1 MNKDKNFGSDEFGEE
16 LDKSV
21 SEPPPTKQIKL
32 DKSVDETVGD
42 PLDKLDYDES
52 DDEKDKED
60 EEKKKMAERAERFK
74 IQDTNEK
81 QNGWVFIKLL

>member
-21 SEPPPTKQIKL
+21 SEPPPPKQIKL

-81 QNGWVFIKLL
+81 QNG